1 MFHNC
6 ILIHTYKNSSA
17 LSNNEGVLRYSKCAA
32 DAEFHFS
39 LFWWA
44 FGKANVRQNTLN
56 YLKQRTK
63 WKSCHTLWT
72 TSDSWSIKTG
82 AGIPIYTLHDLT
94 VTSHVF
100 ILLAFKRQ
108 TEHFQVFQFLKR
120 VKENWNIFKLY
131 LLFKAKRKNFTQNT
145 EKYIIV

>member
-63 WKSCHTLWT
+63 
-72 TSDSWSIKTG
+72 
-82 AGIPIYTLHDLT
+82 
-94 VTSHVF
+94 
-100 ILLAFKRQ
+100 
-108 TEHFQVFQFLKR
+108 
-120 VKENWNIFKLY
+120 
-131 LLFKAKRKNFTQNT
+131 
-145 EKYIIV
+145 